1 LVSRGKVRD
10 IYEIEDKLLFV
21 ATDRISAFDVVM
33 KSGID
38 GKGKI
43 LTQLSCFWFDLLKD
57 VVPNH
62 LITADFD
69 RMPAV
74 VHEYR
79 DQLEGRSLLVRKL
92 SILPVESIV
101 RGYITGS
108 ALSEYKQTGTV
119 CGIPLPPG
127 LVESQKLECPLFTPS
142 TKAELGNHDEN
153 INPSKRTQFNSV
165 YEIIGQEMTQTMA
178 RISIE
183 LYEKAQEYAWT
194 KGIIIADTKFEFG
207 LDENGQLVLADEI
220 LTPDSSRF
228 WPRKEYQAGKSVP
241 SFDKQF
247 LRDYLSSV
255 SFDKQ
260 NGIELPQNVISNTM
274 ERYVQVFDILT
285 NKS

>member
-21 ATDRISAFDVVM
+21 ATDRISAFDVIM

-69 RMPAV
+69 QMPAV

-207 LDENGQLVLADEI
+207 LDESGQLVLADEI

>member
-1 LVSRGKVRD
+1 MVSRGKVRD

>member
-21 ATDRISAFDVVM
+21 ATDRISAFDVIM

-165 YEIIGQEMTQTMA
+165 YEIIGQEMTQNMA

-183 LYEKAQEYAWT
+183 LYEKAQEYART